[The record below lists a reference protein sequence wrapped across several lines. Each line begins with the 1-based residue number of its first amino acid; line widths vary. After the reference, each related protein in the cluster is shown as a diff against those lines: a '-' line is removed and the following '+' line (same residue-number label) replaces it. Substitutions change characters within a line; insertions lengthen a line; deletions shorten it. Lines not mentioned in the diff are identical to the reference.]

1 VTAPISVPPLH
12 LGFLTVR
19 HEPGGYIGGYLVTNA
34 WGRPLEFRMSTA
46 IQPNRVQQILYADTL
61 DEYLSSEVIGKTLIE
76 KTGMPAELIVTDTFE
91 VLNLRRAIE
100 QPVVWAAPPND
111 PRAEDLAAHGS
122 AIRPAADNRGPLI
135 AHPEFADGPRI
146 LELLDQIGGLD
157 LNEPFTR
164 IRDAVAEAR
173 KMGVMQRA
181 G

>member
-1 VTAPISVPPLH
+1 VTAPTSVPSLH

-19 HEPGGYIGGYLVTNA
+19 HEAGGYLGGYLVTNA

-61 DEYLSSEVIGKTLIE
+61 DEYLSSDVIGKTLIE
-76 KTGMPAELIVTDTFE
+76 KTSTPAELIITDTFE
-91 VLNLRRAIE
+91 ALNLRRTIE
-100 QPVVWAAPPND
+100 QPVVWVAPPND
-111 PRAEDLAAHGS
+111 PRAEDWAAHGS
-122 AIRPAADNRGPLI
+122 AVRPAEGSRGPLI
-135 AHPEFADGPRI
+135 AHPEFADGARIIEI
-146 LELLDQIGGLD
+146 LERLGALD
-157 LNEPFTR
+157 LSEPFMR